1 MKTSK
6 FYWDKKN
13 NKIEIWNEEVNGT
26 TLFWMKTNG
35 ISTLISRRQYK
46 NRLRII
52 ESVKKQ
58 EETL

>member
-35 ISTLISRRQYK
+35 ISTLISRRQYN